1 MSILATT
8 IQHCI
13 GGSTRAIRQ
22 EKERQVHYI
31 GKEEVK
37 LSLFIDDMI
46 LCMENTKEATKK
58 NIKTNKG
65 EENSI
70 YIKKNHRNTLIK
82 NTTRFIY

>member
-31 GKEEVK
+31 GKEEGK

-58 NIKTNKG
+58 ILKLTK
-65 EENSI
+65 E
-70 YIKKNHRNTLIK
+70 KKIPFTSKRIIGIH
-82 NTTRFIY
+82 